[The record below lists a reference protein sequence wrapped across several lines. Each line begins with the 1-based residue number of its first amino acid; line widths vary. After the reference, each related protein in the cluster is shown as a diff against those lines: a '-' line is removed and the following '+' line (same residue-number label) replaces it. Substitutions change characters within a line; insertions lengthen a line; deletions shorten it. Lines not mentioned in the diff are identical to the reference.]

1 MKYSDQ
7 QRIAKMRETAE
18 KLLRYVSEENITPDR
33 IFAEETVQW
42 TVTTPLY
49 NIGEHAAN
57 LTEDFKSQHP
67 DIPWVKIAG
76 LRHRLVHHY
85 EDTNWTVICAIIYDV
100 LPPFLDALKT
110 LCPTF

>member
-7 QRIAKMRETAE
+7 QRVAKMRETVE
-18 KLLRYVSEENITPDR
+18 KLLRYVSEEGITPDR
-33 IFAEETVQW
+33 IFAEETIQW

-57 LTEDFKSQHP
+57 LTEDFKSLHP

-85 EDTNWTVICAIIYDV
+85 EDTNWIVICAIIYDV

-110 LCPTF
+110 L